1 MPDIK
6 PVLVRGDGHVL
17 EWMLGVGKRST
28 LIYSELLG
36 DPETGGNVLKG
47 DIDFMEMLHSPFS
60 IQKGCL
66 VRFSGDLFLI
76 NMQMNRLVLGMRIC
90 KYQVLMCVGLGNPWH
105 LLKLQH
111 CLPLCLQSGSLWK
124 ERATAASS
132 QMAPLSHFKE
142 NSF

>member
-1 MPDIK
+1 MPLFSLALLRPAALSCRCPKVPDIK

-66 VRFSGDLFLI
+66 VRFF
-76 NMQMNRLVLGMRIC
+76 
-90 KYQVLMCVGLGNPWH
+90 W
-105 LLKLQH
+105 
-111 CLPLCLQSGSLWK
+111 
-124 ERATAASS
+124 
-132 QMAPLSHFKE
+132 
-142 NSF
+142 